1 MLFTHVYIF
10 PCFGD
15 KELSGY
21 LFKCLLVEPGL
32 RLISV
37 CILKLFACS
46 CRQEL
51 LPDKFYL
58 PFSFRALFKFCDLT
72 SFECVAPSL
81 CWCTVRASH
90 LLLSLLYGA
99 VTASTPRERKIPG
112 HYYKLLFPH

>member
-37 CILKLFACS
+37 CRLKAFACS

-51 LPDKFYL
+51 LPDRFYL

-72 SFECVAPSL
+72 SFKCVAPL
-81 CWCTVRASH
+81 FV
-90 LLLSLLYGA
+90 LVY
-99 VTASTPRERKIPG
+99 RKSEPFITIIIIWRSDG
-112 HYYKLLFPH
+112 VYA